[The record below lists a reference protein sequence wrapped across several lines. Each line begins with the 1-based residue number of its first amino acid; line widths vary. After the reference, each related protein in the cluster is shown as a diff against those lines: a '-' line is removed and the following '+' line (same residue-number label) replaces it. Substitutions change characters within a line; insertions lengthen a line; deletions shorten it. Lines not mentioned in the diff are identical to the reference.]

1 MQGGVGWNAGH
12 QGQLDRLLQL
22 QPAVAVPQLNQQV
35 EDYRMQLRPPVSMAG
50 TSGMGHDVQPY
61 PTAHPTLSAAHTTLP
76 LTLMSAFGPA
86 ARNALAAGSA
96 ASAAS
101 HLTLGNGG
109 VGGVGGVG
117 GLGGSDSNQ
126 CQQSLAPLP
135 LTHYSSVPRSP
146 PTTHRPSTHSTPP
159 LHLCRICGV
168 REGMNE
174 MCLRI

>member
-12 QGQLDRLLQL
+12 QGQLDRLLHL
-22 QPAVAVPQLNQQV
+22 QPAVAVSQLNQQV

-76 LTLMSAFGPA
+76 LTLMSAFGPVNAA

-96 ASAAS
+96 ASVAC

-109 VGGVGGVG
+109 VGGVGGVR
-117 GLGGSDSNQ
+117 L
-126 CQQSLAPLP
+126 
-135 LTHYSSVPRSP
+135 Y
-146 PTTHRPSTHSTPP
+146 
-159 LHLCRICGV
+159 
-168 REGMNE
+168 
-174 MCLRI
+174 

>member
-12 QGQLDRLLQL
+12 QGQLDRLLHL

-86 ARNALAAGSA
+86 ARTALSAGSA

-101 HLTLGNGG
+101 HLTLGNGS
-109 VGGVGGVG
+109 VGGVGGIG

-135 LTHYSSVPRSP
+135 LTNYSSVQRSP
-146 PTTHRPSTHSTPP
+146 PTAHHPSNLPP
-159 LHLCRICGV
+159 RQY
-168 REGMNE
+168 
-174 MCLRI
+174 LRDRGGW